1 MDENTNMPVQKKA
14 NPMCLA
20 SFVLSLVGLLIAGIP
35 CGVAAVITGI
45 LGLVKF
51 DSETQKFKW
60 MAIVGLIVGIA
71 DVILVA
77 IALPGII
84 QNLNI

>member
-1 MDENTNMPVQKKA
+1 MDENTNMPIQKKA

-20 SFVLSLVGLLIAGIP
+20 SFILSLVGLLIAGIP
-35 CGVAAVITGI
+35 CGIAAVITGI
-45 LGLVKF
+45 MGIVKF
-51 DSETQKFKW
+51 DAENHKFKW
-60 MAIVGLIVGIA
+60 MGIVGIIIGIA

-84 QNLNI
+84 QNMGL